1 MQVEIY
7 NKMKTNSIKDDI
19 QFCDNV
25 ICNSGNALLETHIL
39 ISHSSCCRSKKY
51 RDEEKIIKYH

>member
-19 QFCDNV
+19 QFCDKV

-51 RDEEKIIKYH
+51 RDEEKK